1 MYRWTGRLAG
11 RPARQAEVRA
21 DIEMGFYDIDPTLM
35 FDQMV
40 MKWIGVKSRL
50 SIRLAYH
57 TIGSDDL
64 AFLA

>member
-1 MYRWTGRLAG
+1 MYRWTDKLVG
-11 RPARQAEVRA
+11 RPVRQVEGQA
-21 DIEMGFYDIDPTLM
+21 DIQMAVYNVDPISLS
-35 FDQMV
+35 DQMV

>member
-1 MYRWTGRLAG
+1 MDGQTSGQAG
-11 RPARQAEVRA
+11 QAGIQMAV
-21 DIEMGFYDIDPTLM
+21 YDIDPTLM